1 MSSEFSLLN
10 FPDIVMKMILGNLDF
25 VSIQCLRKTSRDLR
39 NFIDDVKPESKMTEF
54 QLEFGDSCI
63 KFLPKFD
70 DKKYMLIRYQKAPNG
85 GCFISTDQW
94 KNQKYLPNSNF
105 LNLAFNDFQ
114 TFLNFSNSGI
124 FEEIE
129 MDFDTSDSESENFS
143 KDLFERISKSKS
155 FPLKAKSFRIFYNSK
170 SPILNILPLI
180 DSGKLEELEFHGLK
194 KGLDFSEI
202 SKMDQWKS
210 AKTLQI
216 SNFVK
221 NVPVESLIHFNL
233 IKMDLFEVSLEM
245 ILSLKEAFLRSPHMM
260 NYEISFRKSDAEE
273 HLVELFGE
281 DFELESFW
289 YFGIPDDLENVI
301 SFGFGSNFIVFERI
315 LRNIVPIGART
326 L

>member
-1 MSSEFSLLN
+1 
-10 FPDIVMKMILGNLDF
+10 MILRNLDF

-39 NFIDDVKPESKMTEF
+39 NFIDDVKPESKVTEF

-70 DKKYMLIRYQKAPNG
+70 DKKDMLIRYQKAPNG
-85 GCFISTDQW
+85 G
-94 KNQKYLPNSNF
+94 L
-105 LNLAFNDFQ
+105 
-114 TFLNFSNSGI
+114 G
-124 FEEIE
+124 
-129 MDFDTSDSESENFS
+129 
-143 KDLFERISKSKS
+143 
-155 FPLKAKSFRIFYNSK
+155 
-170 SPILNILPLI
+170 
-180 DSGKLEELEFHGLK
+180 
-194 KGLDFSEI
+194 
-202 SKMDQWKS
+202 
-210 AKTLQI
+210 
-216 SNFVK
+216 
-221 NVPVESLIHFNL
+221 SLIHFNL

-315 LRNIVPIGART
+315 LRNIVPIGARI